1 MTTTTNTTET
11 KPAAPKAAKKTKF
24 KPMSKEDILT
34 YALYEAY
41 EDYDNMF
48 SVLQYIMQDLETK
61 PFNEYR
67 IRNALKAIRTLMITN
82 QCAMMDMAGL
92 EY

>member
-1 MTTTTNTTET
+1 MTTTP
-11 KPAAPKAAKKTKF
+11 KPKKTKF
-24 KPMSKEDILT
+24 KPMPREAILE

-48 SVLQYIMQDLETK
+48 SVLQYILQDLEAK

>member
-1 MTTTTNTTET
+1 MTDATKTTE
-11 KPAAPKAAKKTKF
+11 AAPKPKKIKF
-24 KPMSKEDILT
+24 KPMPREAILE

-48 SVLQYIMQDLETK
+48 SVLQYIMSDLEKK
-61 PFNEYR
+61 PFNEYQ

>member
-1 MTTTTNTTET
+1 MTDTTTV
-11 KPAAPKAAKKTKF
+11 KAAPKPKKTKF
-24 KPMSKEDILT
+24 KPMPREAILE

-48 SVLQYIMQDLETK
+48 SVLQYIMKDLESK
-61 PFNEYR
+61 PFNEYQ

>member
-1 MTTTTNTTET
+1 MTDTNKTTET
-11 KPAAPKAAKKTKF
+11 APKPKKTKF
-24 KPMSKEDILT
+24 KPMPREAILE

-48 SVLQYIMQDLETK
+48 SVLQYIMSDLEKK
-61 PFNEYR
+61 PFNEYQ

>member
-1 MTTTTNTTET
+1 MTDTTVKT
-11 KPAAPKAAKKTKF
+11 APKPKKTKF
-24 KPMSKEDILT
+24 KPMAKEDIYA

-48 SVLQYIMQDLETK
+48 SILQFILADMEKDDFSK
-61 PFNEYR
+61 YR

>member
-1 MTTTTNTTET
+1 MTEATV
-11 KPAAPKAAKKTKF
+11 KPKKTKF
-24 KPMSKEDILT
+24 KPMAKEDILA
-34 YALYEAY
+34 YAIYEAY

-48 SVLQYIMQDLETK
+48 SILRYIIEDMEKDDFSKYQ
-61 PFNEYR
+61 
-67 IRNALKAIRTLMITN
+67 IRNALKAMRTLMITN

>member
-1 MTTTTNTTET
+1 MTDTTNTTA
-11 KPAAPKAAKKTKF
+11 KPKKTKF
-24 KPMSKEDILT
+24 KPMPREAILE

-48 SVLQYIMQDLETK
+48 SVLQYIMSDLEKK
-61 PFNEYR
+61 PFNEYQ

>member
-1 MTTTTNTTET
+1 MTDTTKITE
-11 KPAAPKAAKKTKF
+11 AAPKPKKTKF
-24 KPMSKEDILT
+24 KPMPREAILE

-48 SVLQYIMQDLETK
+48 SVLQYIMSDLEKK
-61 PFNEYR
+61 PFNEYQ

>member
-1 MTTTTNTTET
+1 MTDTTNTTET
-11 KPAAPKAAKKTKF
+11 APKPKKTKF
-24 KPMSKEDILT
+24 KPMPREAILE

-48 SVLQYIMQDLETK
+48 SILQFILADLEK
-61 PFNEYR
+61 DDFSKYQ
-67 IRNALKAIRTLMITN
+67 IRNALKAMRTLMIAN
-82 QCAMMDMAGL
+82 QSAMMDIAGL

>member
-1 MTTTTNTTET
+1 MTEPTV
-11 KPAAPKAAKKTKF
+11 KPKKTKF
-24 KPMSKEDILT
+24 KPMAKEDIYA

-48 SVLQYIMQDLETK
+48 SILQFILADMEKDDFSKYQ
-61 PFNEYR
+61 
-67 IRNALKAIRTLMITN
+67 IRNALKAMRTLMITN

>member
-1 MTTTTNTTET
+1 MTDTNNATET
-11 KPAAPKAAKKTKF
+11 KAAKPKKTKF
-24 KPMSKEDILT
+24 KPMAKEDIYA

-48 SVLQYIMQDLETK
+48 SVLQYIMKDLESK
-61 PFNEYR
+61 PFNEYQ

>member
-1 MTTTTNTTET
+1 MTDITV
-11 KPAAPKAAKKTKF
+11 KPKKTKF
-24 KPMSKEDILT
+24 KPMPRETILE

-48 SVLQYIMQDLETK
+48 SLLRYIIEDMEKEDFSKYQ
-61 PFNEYR
+61 
-67 IRNALKAIRTLMITN
+67 IRNALKAMRTLMITN
-82 QCAMMDMAGL
+82 QSMMMDMAGL

>member
-1 MTTTTNTTET
+1 MTDTIKTTEAT
-11 KPAAPKAAKKTKF
+11 PKPKKTKF
-24 KPMSKEDILT
+24 KPMPREAILE

-48 SVLQYIMQDLETK
+48 SLLRYIIEDMEKEDFSKYQ
-61 PFNEYR
+61 
-67 IRNALKAIRTLMITN
+67 IRNALKAMRTLMITN
-82 QCAMMDMAGL
+82 QSMMMDMAGL